1 MPKLSVIIPCYYNE
15 DNIPVTARELVANEA
30 NFPPEVTFEYV
41 FVNDGSGDD
50 TLGALQRAQAVYPS
64 RIRIVN
70 LAGNVGSYNAIVAG
84 MAHATGDCLAVITAD
99 LQDPPELMVQMYRH
113 WQQGFKLVI
122 GNRQDREETGLSQTL
137 AKTFHWLMKNLALR
151 NIPDGGFDFVFF
163 DRQVAAEV
171 LKMHE
176 RNSNVF
182 YLMVWLGF
190 AYVNIPYT
198 RRKRE
203 IGKSRWTLSKK
214 IKLLID
220 SLLAF
225 SFVPIRAISVLGLGL
240 GLIALLF
247 GVYVVVLKIA
257 RPSEPAGWTT
267 LMVVLLIVS
276 AFQMIALGV
285 IGEYVWRGL
294 DAARQR
300 PLYVVRDVFEGPT
313 QSQSASIQPATLS
326 S

>member
-15 DNIPVTARELVANEA
+15 GNIPVTAQALIANEA
-30 NFPPEVTFEYV
+30 GFPADVTFEYI

-50 TLGALQRAQAVYPS
+50 TLGALRRAQSLYPGG
-64 RIRIVN
+64 IRIVD

-84 MAHATGDCLAVITAD
+84 MAYATGDCLSIITAD
-99 LQDPPELMVQMYRH
+99 LQDPPDLMVEMYSY
-113 WQQGFKLVI
+113 WQQGIKLVI
-122 GNRQDREETGLSQTL
+122 GNRQDREESGLAVAM
-137 AKTFHWLMKNLALR
+137 AKLFHWLMKNFALS
-151 NIPDGGFDFVFF
+151 NIPDGGFDYVFF
-163 DRQVAAEV
+163 DRQVATEV
-171 LKMHE
+171 LKLHE

-214 IKLLID
+214 IKLLVD
-220 SLLAF
+220 SLLSF

-240 GLIALLF
+240 GLIALIYGF
-247 GVYVVVLKIA
+247 YVIALKITH
-257 RPSEPAGWTT
+257 PDEPAGWTT
-267 LMVVLLIVS
+267 LMVVMLFVS

-300 PLYVVRDVFEGPT
+300 PLYVVRDVFE
-313 QSQSASIQPATLS
+313 S
-326 S
+326 

>member
-1 MPKLSVIIPCYYNE
+1 MPKLSVIVPCYFNE
-15 DNIPVTARELVANEA
+15 DNIPVTVRELVANEV

-50 TLGALQRAQAVYPS
+50 TLEALRRAQELHPG
-64 RIRIVN
+64 RIRIVD

-84 MAHATGDCLAVITAD
+84 MAYATGDCLAVMTAD
-99 LQDPPELMVQMYRH
+99 MQDPPELMVQMYGH

-122 GNRQDREETGLSQTL
+122 GNRQDREETGIAVAM
-137 AKTFHWLMKNLALR
+137 AKLFHWLMKNLALS

-163 DRQVAAEV
+163 DRQVATEV
-171 LKMHE
+171 LKLHE

-203 IGKSRWTLSKK
+203 IGRSRWTLNKK
-214 IKLLID
+214 IKLLVD

-225 SFVPIRAISVLGLGL
+225 SFLPIRAISVLGLSL
-240 GLIALLF
+240 GAVALLYGF
-247 GVYVVVLKIA
+247 YVIALKIA
-257 RPSEPAGWTT
+257 SPNEPAGWTT
-267 LMVVLLIVS
+267 LMVVLLFVS
-276 AFQMIALGV
+276 AFQMVALGV

-300 PLYVVRDVFEGPT
+300 PLYVVREVIG
-313 QSQSASIQPATLS
+313 
-326 S
+326 

>member
-1 MPKLSVIIPCYYNE
+1 MPKLSVIVPCYFNE
-15 DNIPVTARELVANEA
+15 DNIPVTTRELVANEA

-50 TLGALQRAQAVYPS
+50 TLGALQRAQAAYPGKV
-64 RIRIVN
+64 RIVD
-70 LAGNVGSYNAIVAG
+70 LAANVGSYNAIVAG
-84 MAHATGDCLAVITAD
+84 MAHATGDCQAVITAD
-99 LQDPPELMVQMYRH
+99 MQDPPELMVQMYAH
-113 WQQGFKLVI
+113 WQKGFKLVI
-122 GNRQDREETGLSQTL
+122 GNRQDREETGLSATL
-137 AKTFHWLMKNLALR
+137 AKTFHWLMKHLVLS

-163 DRQVAAEV
+163 DRQVADEV
-171 LKMHE
+171 LKLHE

-214 IKLLID
+214 IKLLVD

-225 SFVPIRAISVLGLGL
+225 SFVPIRAISVLGFGL
-240 GLIALLF
+240 GTIALIYGL
-247 GVYVVVLKIA
+247 YVIALKIVHPA
-257 RPSEPAGWTT
+257 EPAGWTT
-267 LMVVLLIVS
+267 LMVVVLFVS

-294 DAARQR
+294 DASRKR
-300 PLYVVRDVFEGPT
+300 PLYVVQDFFE
-313 QSQSASIQPATLS
+313 
-326 S
+326 

>member
-1 MPKLSVIIPCYYNE
+1 MPKLSVVIPCYYNE
-15 DNIPVTARELVANEA
+15 GNIPVTAEALVANEA
-30 NFPPEVTFEYV
+30 LFPPEVTFEYV

-50 TLGALQRAQAVYPS
+50 TLGALRRAQNKYPG
-64 RIRIVN
+64 RIRIVD

-84 MAHATGDCLAVITAD
+84 MAYATGDCMAVITAD
-99 LQDPPELMVQMYRH
+99 MQDPPELMVQMYSH
-113 WQQGFKLVI
+113 WQKGFKLVI
-122 GNRQDREETGLSQTL
+122 GNRQDREETGLSEVM
-137 AKTFHWLMKNLALR
+137 AKTFHWLMKTMALK

-163 DRQVAAEV
+163 DRQVADEV
-171 LKMHE
+171 LKLHE

-190 AYVNIPYT
+190 PYVNIPYT

-214 IKLLID
+214 VKLLVD

-225 SFVPIRAISVLGLGL
+225 SFVPVRAISVLGLSL
-240 GLIALLF
+240 GAIALLF
-247 GVYVVVLKIA
+247 GLYVIALKIA
-257 RPSEPAGWTT
+257 SPNEPAGWTT
-267 LMVVLLIVS
+267 LMVVLLFVS

-300 PLYVVRDVFEGPT
+300 PLYVVREVIE
-313 QSQSASIQPATLS
+313 
-326 S
+326 

>member
-1 MPKLSVIIPCYYNE
+1 MPKLSVIIPCYFNE

-30 NFPPEVTFEYV
+30 NFPAEVTFEYV

-50 TLGALQRAQAVYPS
+50 TLRALRRVQAEHPG
-64 RIRIVN
+64 RIRIVD

-99 LQDPPELMVQMYRH
+99 LQDPPELLVQMYAH

-122 GNRQDREETGLSQTL
+122 GNRQDREEAGLAVTL
-137 AKTFHWLMKNLALR
+137 AKVFHWLMKNLALR

-163 DRQVAAEV
+163 DRQVATEV
-171 LKMHE
+171 LKLHE
-176 RNSNVF
+176 RNTNVF

-198 RRKRE
+198 RRKRA

-214 IKLLID
+214 IKLLVD

-225 SFVPIRAISVLGLGL
+225 SFVPIRAISVLGLSL
-240 GLIALLF
+240 GLVALLYGIYVIAL
-247 GVYVVVLKIA
+247 KITH
-257 RPSEPAGWTT
+257 PNEPAGWTT
-267 LMVVLLIVS
+267 LMVVLLFVS

-294 DAARQR
+294 DAARKR
-300 PLYVVRDVFEGPT
+300 PLYVIKDLY
-313 QSQSASIQPATLS
+313 SDS
-326 S
+326 

>member
-1 MPKLSVIIPCYYNE
+1 MPKLSVIVPCYYNE
-15 DNIPVTARELVANEA
+15 NNIPVTTRELVANEA
-30 NFPPEVTFEYV
+30 KFPPEVTFEYV

-50 TLGALQRAQAVYPS
+50 TLGALQQAQALYPN
-64 RIRIVN
+64 RIRIVD

-84 MAHATGDCLAVITAD
+84 MAYATGDCLAVITAD
-99 LQDPPELMVQMYRH
+99 MQDPPELMVQMYAH

-122 GNRQDREETGLSQTL
+122 GNRQDREETGLSETL
-137 AKTFHWLMKNLALR
+137 AKTFHWLMKNLALS

-163 DRQVAAEV
+163 DRQVADEV
-171 LKMHE
+171 LKLHE

-190 AYVNIPYT
+190 PYVNIPYV

-214 IKLLID
+214 IKLLVD

-225 SFVPIRAISVLGLGL
+225 SFIPIRAISVLGLGL
-240 GLIALLF
+240 GAVALFYGLYIIGLRLF
-247 GVYVVVLKIA
+247 G
-257 RPSEPAGWTT
+257 SNEPAGWSA
-267 LMVVLLIVS
+267 LMVVLLFVS
-276 AFQMIALGV
+276 AFQMIALGI

-294 DAARQR
+294 DAARNR
-300 PLYVVRDVFEGPT
+300 PLYVVRKVLE
-313 QSQSASIQPATLS
+313 
-326 S
+326 

>member
-15 DNIPVTARELVANEA
+15 ANIPVTVRELVANEA
-30 NFPPEVTFEYV
+30 NFPPEVSIEYV
-41 FVNDGSGDD
+41 MVNDGSGDD
-50 TLGALQRAQAVYPS
+50 TLGALRRAQAEYPG
-64 RIRIVN
+64 RIRIVD

-84 MAHATGDCLAVITAD
+84 MAHAAGDCLAVITAD
-99 LQDPPELMVQMYRH
+99 LQDPPELLPQMYTH

-122 GNRQDREETGLSQTL
+122 GNRQDREETGLNALL
-137 AKTFHWLMKNLALR
+137 ARLFHWLMQKLALR
-151 NIPDGGFDFVFF
+151 HIPPGGFDFVFF
-163 DRQVAAEV
+163 DRQVATEV
-171 LKMHE
+171 LKLHE

-198 RRKRE
+198 RRRRAV
-203 IGKSRWTLSKK
+203 GRSRWTLSKK
-214 IKLLID
+214 IKLFID
-220 SLLAF
+220 SLMAF

-240 GLIALLF
+240 GAIALLY
-247 GVYVVVLKIA
+247 GLYVVLLKITH
-257 RPSEPAGWTT
+257 PGEPAGWTT
-267 LMVVLLIVS
+267 LMVVMLVVS

-300 PLYVVRDVFEGPT
+300 PLYVVREVIN
-313 QSQSASIQPATLS
+313 S
-326 S
+326 

>member
-1 MPKLSVIIPCYYNE
+1 MPKLSVIGPCYFNE
-15 DNIPVTARELVANEA
+15 DNIPVTTRELVANEV
-30 NFPPEVTFEYV
+30 NFPPEVTFEYI

-50 TLGALQRAQAVYPS
+50 TLGALRRAQGLYPGC
-64 RIRIVN
+64 IRIVD

-84 MAHATGDCLAVITAD
+84 MAYATGDCLAVITAD
-99 LQDPPELMVQMYRH
+99 MQDPPELMVQMYSH

-122 GNRQDREETGLSQTL
+122 GNRQDREEIGLSETM
-137 AKTFHWLMKNLALR
+137 AKVFHWLMKNLALR

-163 DRQVAAEV
+163 DRQVATEV
-171 LKMHE
+171 LKLHE

-214 IKLLID
+214 IKLLVD
-220 SLLAF
+220 SLLSF
-225 SFVPIRAISVLGLGL
+225 SFVPIRAISVLGFSLGL
-240 GLIALLF
+240 VALLYGLYVIALK
-247 GVYVVVLKIA
+247 VA
-257 RPSEPAGWTT
+257 SPDEPAGWTT
-267 LMVVLLIVS
+267 LMVVLLFVS
-276 AFQMIALGV
+276 AFQMVALGV

-300 PLYVVRDVFEGPT
+300 PLYVVREVLG
-313 QSQSASIQPATLS
+313 
-326 S
+326 

>member
-1 MPKLSVIIPCYYNE
+1 MSKISVIIPCYYNE
-15 DNIPVTARELVANEA
+15 NNIPVTARELVANEA
-30 NFPPEVTFEYV
+30 NFPPEVNFEYV

-50 TLGALQRAQAVYPS
+50 TLGALKRAQLQYPN
-64 RIRIVN
+64 RIQIVD

-84 MAHATGDCLAVITAD
+84 MAHATGDCMAVITAD
-99 LQDPPELMVQMYRH
+99 MQDPPELMVQMYDY
-113 WQQGFKLVI
+113 WQKGFRLVI
-122 GNRQDREETGLSQTL
+122 GNRQDREEKGLTQSM
-137 AKTFHWLMKNLALR
+137 AKLFHWLMKHLALR

-163 DRQVAAEV
+163 DRQVAQEV

-190 AYVNIPYT
+190 SYVNIPYV

-225 SFVPIRAISVLGLGL
+225 SFVPIRAISVIGFGLGIVAL
-240 GLIALLF
+240 LYGLYVIALKL
-247 GVYVVVLKIA
+247 LS
-257 RPSEPAGWTT
+257 PDEPAGWTT
-267 LMVVLLIVS
+267 LMVVLLFVS

-294 DAARQR
+294 DAARNR
-300 PLYVVRDVFEGPT
+300 PLYVVKQVYEDAR
-313 QSQSASIQPATLS
+313 
-326 S
+326 

>member
-1 MPKLSVIIPCYYNE
+1 MPKLSVIIPCYFNE
-15 DNIPVTARELVANEA
+15 ENIPVTARELVANEHS
-30 NFPPEVTFEYV
+30 FPPEVTFEYI

-50 TLGALQRAQAVYPS
+50 TLGALRRAQAQYPG
-64 RIRIVN
+64 RFRIVD

-99 LQDPPELMVQMYRH
+99 MQDPPELMVQMYAH

-122 GNRQDREETGLSQTL
+122 GNRQNREETGLSETM
-137 AKTFHWLMKNLALR
+137 AKLFHWLMKNLALR

-163 DRQVAAEV
+163 DRQVATEV
-171 LKMHE
+171 LKLHE
-176 RNSNVF
+176 RNTNVF

-198 RRKRE
+198 RRKRQ

-214 IKLLID
+214 IKLLVD

-225 SFVPIRAISVLGLGL
+225 SFVPIRAISVLGLSLGGIAILYGL
-240 GLIALLF
+240 YVIA
-247 GVYVVVLKIA
+247 LKIA
-257 RPSEPAGWTT
+257 SPNEPAGWTT
-267 LMVVLLIVS
+267 LMVVLLFVS
-276 AFQMIALGV
+276 AFQMVALGV

-294 DAARQR
+294 DAARKR
-300 PLYVVRDVFEGPT
+300 PLYVIDKVYPN
-313 QSQSASIQPATLS
+313 Q
-326 S
+326 

>member
-1 MPKLSVIIPCYYNE
+1 MPKLSIIIPCYFNE
-15 DNIPVTARELVANEA
+15 ENIPVTARELVANET
-30 NFPPEVTFEYV
+30 NFPPEVSFEYV

-50 TLGALQRAQAVYPS
+50 TLGALRRAQVQYPG
-64 RIRIVN
+64 RIRVVD

-84 MAHATGDCLAVITAD
+84 IAYASGDCLSVITAD
-99 LQDPPELMVQMYRH
+99 LQDPPELMVEMYSH
-113 WQQGFKLVI
+113 WQAGFKLVI
-122 GNRQDREETGLSQTL
+122 GNRQDREEKGLSQWL
-137 AKTFHWLMKNLALR
+137 AKVFHWLMKHLALR

-163 DRQVAAEV
+163 DRQVATEV

-198 RRKRE
+198 RRKRQ

-214 IKLLID
+214 TKLLID

-225 SFVPIRAISVLGLGL
+225 SFVPVRAISVVGLGL
-240 GLIALLF
+240 GLVALLY
-247 GVYVVVLKIA
+247 GLYIIGLRLA
-257 RPSEPAGWTT
+257 SPNEPAGWTT
-267 LMVVLLIVS
+267 LMVVLLFVS
-276 AFQMIALGV
+276 AFQMVALGV

-294 DAARQR
+294 DAARKR
-300 PLYVVRDVFEGPT
+300 PLYVVSEVFE
-313 QSQSASIQPATLS
+313 A
-326 S
+326 